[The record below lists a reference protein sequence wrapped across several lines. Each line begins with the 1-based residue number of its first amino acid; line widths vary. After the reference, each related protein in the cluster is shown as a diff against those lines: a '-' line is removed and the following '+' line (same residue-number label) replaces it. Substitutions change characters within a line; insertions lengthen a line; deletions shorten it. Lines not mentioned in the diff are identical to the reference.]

1 MKKIVFLLVF
11 CCVVFLCVAQTSPNL
26 TPKSP
31 LPSERG
37 LLERGAVGQSATVKL
52 LQDSITKLNARPVM
66 TAEQFVKLY
75 KYERLERYYRIC
87 KRKPSQWKYYKGWS
101 TRVFENK

>member
-11 CCVVFLCVAQTSPNL
+11 TYVVFLCSAQTSPP
-26 TPKSP
+26 TP

-37 LLERGAVGQSATVKL
+37 VVGQLELVKQ
-52 LQDSITKLNARPVM
+52 LQDSIRKLNARPVM
-66 TAEQFVKLY
+66 TVEQFVKLY

-87 KRKPSQWKYYKGWS
+87 KKKPSQWKYYKGWS

>member
-11 CCVVFLCVAQTSPNL
+11 SCVCVLCSAQTSPP
-26 TPKSP
+26 TP
-31 LPSERG
+31 LHV
-37 LLERGAVGQSATVKL
+37 ERGAVGQSDAVKQ
-52 LQDSITKLNARPVM
+52 LQDSIRKLNARPVM

-75 KYERLERYYRIC
+75 KYDRLERYYRIC

>member
-11 CCVVFLCVAQTSPNL
+11 SCVVFCVCAQTSPYL

-31 LPSERG
+31 LPCERG
-37 LLERGAVGQSATVKL
+37 LVERVAVGQSDAVKQ
-52 LQDSITKLNARPVM
+52 LQDSIRKLNARPVM